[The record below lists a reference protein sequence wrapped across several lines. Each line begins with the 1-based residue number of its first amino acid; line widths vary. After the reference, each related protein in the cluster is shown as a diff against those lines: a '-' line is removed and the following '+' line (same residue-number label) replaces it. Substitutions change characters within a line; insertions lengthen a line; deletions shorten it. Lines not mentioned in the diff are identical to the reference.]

1 MLNDYCED
9 ISHHIELNPGQSW
22 LFNQR
27 LIHGNVNNDTGI
39 TRVSMDLRIMIKGE
53 NYGRKYPG
61 QYFRIPYDWKLDR
74 AKNSVNRS
82 QSFISY
88 VGWNSNYSKHLPMI
102 LQRSFMDKY
111 LSKHDITIND
121 YHQEN
126 EYLDHQP
133 NLQFLTRDID
143 NIVMLSIYCLPDDV
157 QDRQK
162 IYETALSN
170 NCTLHFA
177 QEDIIINSQD
187 DIDLIEQYLNW
198 GTSYL
203 DWRLDV

>member
-1 MLNDYCED
+1 
-9 ISHHIELNPGQSW
+9 
-22 LFNQR
+22 
-27 LIHGNVNNDTGI
+27 
-39 TRVSMDLRIMIKGE
+39 MIKGE

-74 AKNSVNRS
+74 AKNSVNGS
-82 QSFISY
+82 ESFISY

-111 LSKHDITIND
+111 LLKHDITIND

-143 NIVMLSIYCLPDDV
+143 NIVMLSIYSLPDDA